1 MRFAALAPIIAA
13 CAAGDRVSASAA
25 HADGLGRAAL
35 GRAERRRRADRH
47 ARADA
52 AVPSPEAELHIWNY
66 AEYMGEDVIPSFVEK
81 IKKDYKVDIKVSS
94 DFFDTYE
101 GMYAQASPPARP
113 ASTSR
118 SRRRPTSRASSRST
132 RSCRSTCRSSRTRST
147 SAPNGSNPGYDPG
160 NAHSMPYMWWT
171 TGVAYDTAKIKEAPT
186 SWKALW
192 DERWKGHIA
201 MLDDQREA
209 FAAALIQLNFSA
221 NTVDDGELDQAL
233 ALLKQQHPLVR
244 LYSVEDQQY
253 MASGD
258 IWIGHAWGSDIYT
271 VQQKKPSVEFY
282 IPEEGSV
289 RGSDAAVIL
298 DGAKNPVAANL
309 FINHLLD
316 AHVSAENSNYIG
328 YMGPN
333 EAAKAVHHQGP
344 PRHALDQPGQGHRRQ
359 APGAAGPGPRH
370 RTSTRRAG
378 PS

>member
-1 MRFAALAPIIAA
+1 MAAAPTATPA
-13 CAAGDRVSASAA
+13 PTPPPV
-25 HADGLGRAAL
+25 
-35 GRAERRRRADRH
+35 
-47 ARADA
+47 
-52 AVPSPEAELHIWNY
+52 PEAELHIWNY

-101 GMYAQASPPARP
+101 GMYARVTAGQTGFDITFP
-113 ASTSR
+113 ASTDIPGLVAINKILPLDLSLI
-118 SRRRPTSRASSRST
+118 
-132 RSCRSTCRSSRTRST
+132 
-147 SAPNGSNPGYDPG
+147 PNQVNLGTEWSNPGYDPG

-209 FAAALIQLNFSA
+209 FAAALIQLDFSA

-316 AHVSAENSNYIG
+316 AQVSAENSNYIG

-359 APGAAGPGPRH
+359 APGAARPGSRPDKYA
-370 RTSTRRAG
+370 TRWTELKAG
-378 PS
+378 I